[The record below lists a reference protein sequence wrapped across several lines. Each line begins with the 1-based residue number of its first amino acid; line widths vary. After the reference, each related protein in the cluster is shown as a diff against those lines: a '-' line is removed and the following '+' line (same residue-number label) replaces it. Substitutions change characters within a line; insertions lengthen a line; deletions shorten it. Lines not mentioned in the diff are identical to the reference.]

1 MDAALVQSL
10 KLAVVEATGLSK
22 DALHVHVG
30 LLVYVGTAILV
41 RRPLQSATPWMAVL
55 LVALLGEAIDLRSDL
70 AETGHLRWGASF
82 HDLINTLFWPTV
94 LLVGLRFGRGL
105 LEPRR

>member
-1 MDAALVQSL
+1 VDAALVQSL

-30 LLVYVGTAILV
+30 LLVFLGTALIG

-70 AETGHLRWGASF
+70 AETGHLRWGASV

-94 LLVGLRFGRGL
+94 LLVGLRFGRGV